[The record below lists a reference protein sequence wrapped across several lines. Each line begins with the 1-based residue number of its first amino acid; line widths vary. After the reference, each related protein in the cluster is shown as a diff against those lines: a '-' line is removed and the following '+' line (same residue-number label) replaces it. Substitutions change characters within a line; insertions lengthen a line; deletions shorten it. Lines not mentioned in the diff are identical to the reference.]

1 MEVASPLKKTGK
13 LGAMK
18 EGGGVIKLNWGIE
31 GVGAERGIFTFT
43 KLERKINRIER
54 GTKVILESL
63 LFLAAKRPLHEACP
77 SVCPT

>member
-1 MEVASPLKKTGK
+1 
-13 LGAMK
+13 MK

-63 LFLAAKRPLHEACP
+63 LFF
-77 SVCPT
+77 

>member
-54 GTKVILESL
+54 GN
-63 LFLAAKRPLHEACP
+63 
-77 SVCPT
+77 